1 MGRLENNPNNDTEN
15 VIKIPSEEKHDT
27 QKSYSTTSLNKLINK
42 KVYTNSGHYV
52 GKIKDIVLEENRI
65 DSLKIKLDRKQRFRA
80 KGIIINYKHVK
91 SVGHVVIVDEE
102 IIKQLESS

>member
-42 KVYTNSGHYV
+42 KFIQTLDIML
-52 GKIKDIVLEENRI
+52 GK
-65 DSLKIKLDRKQRFRA
+65 LKIL
-80 KGIIINYKHVK
+80 
-91 SVGHVVIVDEE
+91 S
-102 IIKQLESS
+102 